1 MLQMLFAG
9 VLFLGTHL
17 GISSTSMRGRLVA
30 TLGERGYLLVYS
42 LLALVT
48 LGYLIWL
55 YGELPRHP
63 YLWLPDP
70 NLYMVAK
77 IVMPFAMVLFLGGF
91 MVPNPTTVGMEG
103 SLQGDGGEEG
113 LARGVTR
120 ITRHPFQW
128 SVVLWA
134 GAHLVANGDQVSVVF
149 FTTFLVLGLL
159 GGVLIDRK
167 KAAALGA
174 DWQGYA
180 QVTSNIPFLAILSGR
195 NRLVF
200 RELIAPVLV
209 GLVGYVVIFW
219 GHDWIAGVRLY

>member
-30 TLGERGYLLVYS
+30 ILGERGYLLVYS

-48 LGYLIWL
+48 LSYLIWL

-63 YLWLPDP
+63 YQWLPEP
-70 NLYMVAK
+70 GLYMVPK
-77 IVMPFAMVLFLGGF
+77 IVMPLAMIFLLGGF
-91 MVPNPTTVGMEG
+91 MDRNPTTVGMEG
-103 SLQGDGGEEG
+103 SLQGEG
-113 LARGVTR
+113 AAEDLARGVTR

-134 GAHLVANGDQVSVVF
+134 GTHLVANGDQASVVF

-174 DWQGYA
+174 DWEPYA
-180 QVTSNIPFLAILSGR
+180 QVTSNVPFLAILSGR
-195 NRLVF
+195 NRLVL
-200 RELIAPVLV
+200 RELIAPVAV
-209 GLVGYVVIFW
+209 GLVGYAALFW
-219 GHDWIAGVRLY
+219 GHDWIAGVRLH